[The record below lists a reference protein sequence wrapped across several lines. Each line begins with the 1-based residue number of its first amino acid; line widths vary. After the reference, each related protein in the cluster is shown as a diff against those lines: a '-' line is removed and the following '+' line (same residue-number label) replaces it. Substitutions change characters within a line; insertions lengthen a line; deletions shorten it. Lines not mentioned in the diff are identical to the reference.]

1 MKRIL
6 LNTLLALMT
15 VPPAMFFGAIAQCIL
30 FGGYNI
36 SEAANNIGHPFQV
49 EATAFTDKHLCDG
62 TRPQENF
69 TLAGKQEW
77 LGMTAMLWTIGEYGE
92 PDEFLGYYEF
102 HDVGYG
108 QPAGYGSSKLL
119 KGRSLGT
126 IETGECIDIWMPT
139 EADCEKWGRRRLII
153 QIFDAK
159 G

>member
-1 MKRIL
+1 MKRIKVWISI
-6 LNTLLALMT
+6 AA
-15 VPPAMFFGAIAQCIL
+15 VAIIVGVVFIL
-30 FGGYNI
+30 YATCGRKEEVDAKINI
-36 SEAANNIGHPFQV
+36 HKQFEVDS
-49 EATAFTDKHLCDG
+49 TAFHDKHLCDG
-62 TRPQENF
+62 TTPRENF

-77 LGMTAMLWTIGEYGE
+77 IGMTAMLWTVGEDGA

-108 QPAGYGSSKLL
+108 QSTGYGSSKFI
-119 KGRSLGT
+119 KGKSLGT